1 MANERL
7 FTFYAEIC
15 KKYRWNIPTIRPLPS
30 LSPPHPQLSFSASK
44 FFGACHVGGGYVI
57 PSDDAQP
64 ARLDAV
70 LATSRAFGNF
80 RFKDPAQTPG
90 DNGHFGQV
98 GDTRFLKIFFRYV
111 NELDAGMQWCMCYS
125 KKAV

>member
-1 MANERL
+1 M
-7 FTFYAEIC
+7 
-15 KKYRWNIPTIRPLPS
+15 
-30 LSPPHPQLSFSASK
+30 
-44 FFGACHVGGGYVI
+44 I

-90 DNGHFGQV
+90 DNGHGA
-98 GDTRFLKIFFRYV
+98 GGGTGFLKILFRYV
-111 NELDAGMQWCMCYS
+111 NELDAGMQWCMYS
-125 KKAV
+125 KKAI